1 MVELGR
7 RHAAEEIPVPAPGEA
22 EAVAVPWVKLHTVP
36 HLPTDCTAMLKL
48 IETRFHVPAL
58 TQRDATLPPA
68 I

>member
-1 MVELGR
+1 MSLAVAICGGGDSQFRLR
-7 RHAAEEIPVPAPGEA
+7 SEA
-22 EAVAVPWVKLHTVP
+22 EAAAVRWVKPHTVP

-48 IETRFHVPAL
+48 IETRFNVPAL

>member
-1 MVELGR
+1 
-7 RHAAEEIPVPAPGEA
+7 
-22 EAVAVPWVKLHTVP
+22 VKLHTVP
-36 HLPTDCTAMLKL
+36 HLPTDGTAMLKL